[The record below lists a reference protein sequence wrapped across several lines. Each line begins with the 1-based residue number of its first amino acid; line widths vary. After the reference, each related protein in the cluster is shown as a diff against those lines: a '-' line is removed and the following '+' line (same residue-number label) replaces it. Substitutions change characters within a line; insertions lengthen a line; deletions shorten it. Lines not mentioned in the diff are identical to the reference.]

1 MDRFVLVFRNPDF
14 PDAAP
19 KYFTGKQVSGHPEV
33 LRDVDR
39 AAVFDTRVNAG
50 LMRSALKYADM
61 LQVEP
66 HPEVTA

>member
-14 PDAAP
+14 PFWAP
-19 KYFTGKQVSGHPEV
+19 KYFTGKQASGHPEV
-33 LRDVDR
+33 LRDIER
-39 AAVFDTRVNAG
+39 AAVFDSRVNAA

-66 HPEVTA
+66 HPEATA